1 MDANEVPP
9 PPLAEGKGVL
19 PVLKHICDQT
29 LPLFRPPFLKDLM
42 LCVILMVDICLCAN
56 TVFLWLPEITNRIS
70 VYKESHAADSTL
82 CEMIRRDQSI
92 VYGVTNTT
100 SAPVECVSTIN
111 TAVFLPNVL
120 IALVRPVVM
129 MTASIFVPL
138 FDRRIVLGSLLVF
151 GSSIAF
157 LLTVVSNAPIAIT
170 IFGALTMV
178 AVLSHNVLCSIVIE
192 IFPTYISAMAVS
204 INNIFGRLGAVLGSQ
219 LFSLLIDTECPL
231 LFHLLSGTLL
241 SCSVV
246 PFFFKLQNKIPTP
259 NERSRNTSLSI
270 P

>member
-1 MDANEVPP
+1 
-9 PPLAEGKGVL
+9 
-19 PVLKHICDQT
+19 
-29 LPLFRPPFLKDLM
+29 M

-129 MTASIFVPL
+129 MTASVFVPL
-138 FDRRIVLGSLLVF
+138 FDRRVVLGSLLVF

-157 LLTVVSNAPIAIT
+157 LLTVGVQRAYCYHDIRRSD
-170 IFGALTMV
+170 
-178 AVLSHNVLCSIVIE
+178 H
-192 IFPTYISAMAVS
+192 
-204 INNIFGRLGAVLGSQ
+204 GS
-219 LFSLLIDTECPL
+219 CP
-231 LFHLLSGTLL
+231 
-241 SCSVV
+241 
-246 PFFFKLQNKIPTP
+246 
-259 NERSRNTSLSI
+259 
-270 P
+270 